1 MNFLK
6 KYGADLAAL
15 VLFFVLAFVYC
26 KPVLSG
32 KVLQSGDD
40 VNAVSAIQEGIRYA
54 QQTGDH
60 SWWTGSMFSGM
71 PSYQIGGGQYR
82 ADLLLKPFK
91 DFLHRGPAHPAWIL
105 IFYFLIIRPQRKRDK
120 EAKEMLAAI
129 KKGDKIVT
137 IGGIRGTVAVV
148 KESTVIVKVDDNTR
162 IEFSKNAIS
171 SVLNKREAAPAAEK
185 PAKKGEEKIEKVEK
199 PAVEAPKADEPEQ
212 KAEEA
217 PAEEKAEN

>member
-1 MNFLK
+1 MYSLILALGTAATTTD
-6 KYGADLAAL
+6 GAAAGGSL
-15 VLFFVLAFVYC
+15 VTTLITF
-26 KPVLSG
+26 G
-32 KVLQSGDD
+32 
-40 VNAVSAIQEGIRYA
+40 AI
-54 QQTGDH
+54 
-60 SWWTGSMFSGM
+60 
-71 PSYQIGGGQYR
+71 
-82 ADLLLKPFK
+82 
-91 DFLHRGPAHPAWIL
+91 IL

-171 SVLNKREAAPAAEK
+171 SVLNKKEAAPAAEK
-185 PAKKGEEKIEKVEK
+185 PAKTGEEKIEKVEK